1 MHGKY
6 ALYMSGK
13 LARGRRGEGGGWDVV
28 ARLTK
33 PKKKKSSTAIFK
45 DNICTVSLKCGQ
57 GHITR
62 IYPVLSIK

>member
-6 ALYMSGK
+6 ALYISGK

-33 PKKKKSSTAIFK
+33 PKKKK
-45 DNICTVSLKCGQ
+45 
-57 GHITR
+57 
-62 IYPVLSIK
+62 